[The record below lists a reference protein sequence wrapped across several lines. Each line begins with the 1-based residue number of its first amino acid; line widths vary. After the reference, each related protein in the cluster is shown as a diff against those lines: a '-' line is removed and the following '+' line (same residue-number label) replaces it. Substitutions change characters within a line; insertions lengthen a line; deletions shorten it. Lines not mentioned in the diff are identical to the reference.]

1 MTNPLP
7 QPQTQLQLPIAR
19 LLVRKPGQDVV
30 EVELTGRVSIGRAFD
45 NVIPLDDTCI
55 SRYHAMIEPRSGDC
69 WITDLN
75 SRNGTTVNGELIK
88 SDRRLRNGDVIGF
101 GGETLLEFHAREST
115 TSDRPRTASQAD
127 KAAKLPERTSQPSS
141 GSPRNPGHGGIII
154 LAILAPVI
162 VIGAVAVVLSGA
174 LRSPSPSD
182 PPVHIVGVR
191 TGDNIA
197 TPTKIRTDAGS
208 PQNILQV
215 IYRLDDVDLA
225 RARVP
230 PYETDLDPGQ
240 LANVLPGLATGNHVL
255 SIVVE
260 DKTGAR
266 KLQPDRVIL
275 SFAAVQPSAEPSAP
289 ESPSESIAG
298 TAPLTSKDISYLA
311 NTLSQRIFKKNQ
323 DFSPEFVQAILIA
336 TRDYRFNFVD
346 DARRYNPRELA
357 NAFRNKGLD
366 ELLGLGFALSR
377 SRFRPQGSGDGVGLW
392 LMPPAVLAEFAPGQ
406 DRSSLEDPKR
416 SAELAASYTKALLGL
431 FDPDDFLYAIACFG
445 MTTKQ
450 AGEIRAALN
459 RDFGR
464 GDRQDFWRIVNSPLF
479 PRETAGRVAQFF
491 AAGIVGEYPDK
502 FGLHWTPLSSLYN

>member
-1 MTNPLP
+1 MSNP
-7 QPQTQLQLPIAR
+7 QPQPPTQLQLPIAR
-19 LLVRKPGQDVV
+19 LLLRRPGQDAIEMDV
-30 EVELTGRVSIGRAFD
+30 TGRVSIGRAFD
-45 NVIPLDDTCI
+45 NVIPLDETCI
-55 SRYHAMIEPRSGDC
+55 SRYHAMIELRSGDR

-101 GGETLLEFHAREST
+101 GGEAILEFHAREST
-115 TSDRPRTASQAD
+115 TSDRPRTASPAD
-127 KAAKLPERTSQPSS
+127 KAATLPERTSQPSS
-141 GSPRNPGHGGIII
+141 GPPLNPGHGGIII

-174 LRSPSPSD
+174 LRSSSPSD

-215 IYRLDDVDLA
+215 IYQLDDVDLA

-230 PYETDLDPGQ
+230 PYETDLDPRQ
-240 LANVLPGLATGNHVL
+240 LANLLPGLGTGNHVL

-266 KLQPDRVIL
+266 KLQPDKVVL

-289 ESPSESIAG
+289 ETTGESIAR

-366 ELLGLGFALSR
+366 ELLGFAFALSR
-377 SRFRPQGSGDGVGLW
+377 SRFRPQGSGDGAGLW

-406 DRSSLEDPKR
+406 DRGLLADPKR

-459 RDFGR
+459 TKLSQA
-464 GDRQDFWRIVNSPLF
+464 DRQDFWRVVNSDLF
-479 PRETAGRVAQFF
+479 PKESGSRVAQFF
-491 AAGIVGEYPDK
+491 AAGIVGEYPAK
-502 FGLHWTPLSSLYN
+502 FGLHWTPLSTIYN